1 MAMAS
6 AACSCT
12 DGTWW
17 VYALPAL
24 LGSDTLCAHPAL
36 LAGLIFLATVSVALL
51 AWATSPGGPAWTN
64 GRGRLGVT
72 PIVGPRGLPVFG
84 SIFALSRGLPHRA
97 LAEMARAAGPRAK
110 ELMAFSVGDTPA
122 VVSSCPATAREVLAH
137 PSFADRPVKRSARE
151 LMFARAIG
159 FAPNGEYWRRL
170 RRVAST
176 HLFSPR
182 RVASHEPGR
191 QGDAE
196 AMLRSIAAEQ
206 SASGAVAL
214 RPHLQAAALNNIMG
228 SVFGTRYD
236 VTSGAGAAEAE
247 HLKSMVREGFELLG
261 AFNWSDHLP
270 WLAHLYDPSN
280 VTRRCAA
287 LVPRVQTFV
296 RGVIDEH
303 RRRRQNS
310 AALNDNAD
318 FVDVLLSLEGDEKL
332 GDDDMVAILWEMVFR
347 GTDTTAL
354 LTEWCMAE
362 LVRHPAVQA
371 RVRAE
376 VDAAVGAGGCPTD
389 ADVARMPYLQAVVK
403 ETLRAHPPGPLL
415 SWARLATADV
425 PLCNG
430 MVVPAGTTAMVNM
443 WAITHDAAVWADPD
457 AFAPER
463 FLPSEGGADVDVRGV
478 DLRLAPFGAG
488 RRVCPGKNLG
498 LTTVGLWVARL
509 VHAFQWAL
517 PDGAA
522 AVCLDEVL
530 KLSLEMKTPLVA
542 AAIPRTA

>member
-1 MAMAS
+1 
-6 AACSCT
+6 
-12 DGTWW
+12 
-17 VYALPAL
+17 
-24 LGSDTLCAHPAL
+24 
-36 LAGLIFLATVSVALL
+36 
-51 AWATSPGGPAWTN
+51 
-64 GRGRLGVT
+64 
-72 PIVGPRGLPVFG
+72 
-84 SIFALSRGLPHRA
+84 
-97 LAEMARAAGPRAK
+97 MARAAGPRAK